1 MNRNLSSRVARAG
14 AVLAATCLVASLAA
28 CGNSGS
34 TTDGAASTMTAKVDK
49 LAAMVPDSIAKK
61 GTLVVAGATYPP
73 AIIEPANGSDPTGWD
88 VENTRQ
94 IAAVLGLKVEFK
106 IIPFDGVITGL
117 AGNRYDAATGEIY
130 VTPER
135 TQSVTF
141 VTNHASTDALLVSA
155 NSPIASAEKEDD
167 LCGHTLAAELGSA
180 EAALIHETAKNCA
193 AKGKPALTVKTF
205 QAQAQVNLALKEGR
219 IDGAV
224 SSASQ
229 VAYVMSQTGKDFKL
243 VELPWAPDHATG
255 LALARNADSAQFA
268 KAVQAAT
275 DHLIEN
281 GELQKILDKF
291 NDGQGAIKKAE
302 ILPANAG

>member
-193 AKGKPALTVKTF
+193 AKGTGQERGFSPVRQGGPGSHRPPDRERRAPENPG
-205 QAQAQVNLALKEGR
+205 QVQRRPGSDQEGR
-219 IDGAV
+219 DPACECR
-224 SSASQ
+224 
-229 VAYVMSQTGKDFKL
+229 MSRGK
-243 VELPWAPDHATG
+243 
-255 LALARNADSAQFA
+255 S
-268 KAVQAAT
+268 
-275 DHLIEN
+275 
-281 GELQKILDKF
+281 
-291 NDGQGAIKKAE
+291 
-302 ILPANAG
+302 